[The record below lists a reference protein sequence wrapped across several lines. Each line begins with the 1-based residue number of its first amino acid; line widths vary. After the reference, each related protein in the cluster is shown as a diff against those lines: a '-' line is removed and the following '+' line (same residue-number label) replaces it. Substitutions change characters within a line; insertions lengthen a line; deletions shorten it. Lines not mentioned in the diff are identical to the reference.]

1 MNRIS
6 RPSVNIFAYCFMG
19 VLYMSDSLVV
29 WYTSLLSLYVVYK
42 LGRDIQSSSERGL
55 IIPQPRKQMLKL
67 PDSRLQ
73 YTYTKNEP

>member
-1 MNRIS
+1 MNRIF
-6 RPSVNIFAYCFMG
+6 RPSVNIFAYCFMAE
-19 VLYMSDSLVV
+19 LYMSDSLVV